1 MEDLIF
7 NRLLSD
13 VSTALNNPDN
23 SNSLKGAYNYT
34 DLNRV
39 EKWCEYLYTLFLKY
53 GFNKSLNIKTDWNM
67 TDFPTRTQ
75 IDRIR
80 RNIETLKSFCTSILT
95 ETIIYNNTLNYEQAN
110 VLEKVL
116 YDIYQYYLN
125 LQRQIFLPYNFGT
138 TLIHNKF
145 VNLTVDTET
154 TTEEH
159 KLSLNTGVGLA
170 LVRQEYI
177 ILKIKEE

>member
-1 MEDLIF
+1 M
-7 NRLLSD
+7 S
-13 VSTALNNPDN
+13 
-23 SNSLKGAYNYT
+23 
-34 DLNRV
+34 
-39 EKWCEYLYTLFLKY
+39 
-53 GFNKSLNIKTDWNM
+53 
-67 TDFPTRTQ
+67 DFPTRTQ

-80 RNIETLKSFCTSILT
+80 KNIEILKSFCTSILT

-110 VLEKVL
+110 ALEKIL
-116 YDIYQYYLN
+116 YDINQYFLN
-125 LQRQIFLPYNFGT
+125 LQRQIFLSYNIGT

-159 KLSLNTGVGLA
+159 KLTLNTGVGLA

-177 ILKIKEE
+177 KLNIKEE

>member
-1 MEDLIF
+1 MEDLIY

-13 VSTALNNPDN
+13 VSTALNNPNN

-39 EKWCEYLYTLFLKY
+39 EKWCEYLYNLFLKY
-53 GFNKSLNIKTDWNM
+53 GFKKNLNIKTNWEM

-80 RNIETLKSFCTSILT
+80 KNIDTLKSFCSSIST
-95 ETIIYNNTLNYEQAN
+95 ETIIYDNTLNYEQAN
-110 VLEKVL
+110 ILEKIL
-116 YDIYQYYLN
+116 YDINEYFLN
-125 LQRQIFLPYNFGT
+125 LQRQIFLSYNFGT
-138 TLIHNKF
+138 TLIHDKF
-145 VNLTVDTET
+145 INLTVDTET
-154 TTEEH
+154 TTEDH
-159 KLSLNTGVGLA
+159 ALTLNTGVGLA

-177 ILKIKEE
+177 ILKVKEE

>member
-1 MEDLIF
+1 MEELIY
-7 NRLLSD
+7 NRLSSD
-13 VSTALNNPDN
+13 VSAALNNPSN
-23 SNSLKGAYNYT
+23 SSSLKGAYNYN

-53 GFNKSLNIKTDWNM
+53 GFKKTIIVKTDWNM
-67 TDFPTRTQ
+67 SDFPTRTQ

-80 RNIETLKSFCTSILT
+80 KNIEILKSFCTSILT

-110 VLEKVL
+110 ALEKIL
-116 YDIYQYYLN
+116 YDINQYFLN
-125 LQRQIFLPYNFGT
+125 LQRQIFLSYNIGT
-138 TLIHNKF
+138 IIIHNKF

-159 KLSLNTGVGLA
+159 KLTLNTGVGLA

-177 ILKIKEE
+177 KLNIKEE

>member
-1 MEDLIF
+1 MEDLIY

-13 VSTALNNPDN
+13 VSTALNNPNN

-39 EKWCEYLYTLFLKY
+39 EKWCEYLYNLFKKY
-53 GFNKSLNIKTDWNM
+53 GFNKTLNIKTDWKM

-75 IDRIR
+75 MDRIR
-80 RNIETLKSFCTSILT
+80 KNIDVLKSFCTAILT
-95 ETIIYNNTLNYEQAN
+95 ETIIYNNTMNYEQAN

-116 YDIYQYYLN
+116 YDIYQYFLN
-125 LQRQIFLPYNFGT
+125 LRKEMLLSYNFGT

-154 TTEEH
+154 TTEVH
-159 KLSLNTGVGLA
+159 KLTLNAGVGLA

-177 ILKIKEE
+177 NLKIKEE